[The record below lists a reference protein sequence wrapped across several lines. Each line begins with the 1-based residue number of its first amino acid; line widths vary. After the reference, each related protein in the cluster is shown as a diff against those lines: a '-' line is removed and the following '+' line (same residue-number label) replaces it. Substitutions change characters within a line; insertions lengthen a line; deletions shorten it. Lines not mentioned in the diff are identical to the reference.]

1 MPDKSKA
8 SKAASK
14 AASLLSAIRWE
25 KMPDPE
31 ERSALMRKV
40 RAKRSNA
47 PAGRN
52 GGRKK
57 LADRCYCGLRSWN
70 TGLVRRFDCCK
81 RAGKYPAKGG
91 K

>member
-1 MPDKSKA
+1 MPNKTEVSE
-8 SKAASK
+8 AASK
-14 AASLLSAIRWE
+14 AASLLSAVRWE
-25 KMPDPE
+25 KMPDPK

-40 RAKRSNA
+40 RAKRSSA
-47 PAGRN
+47 PGGRN

-57 LADRCYCGLRSWN
+57 HQDRCYCGLKSWN
-70 TGLVRRFDCCK
+70 TGKIRNFDCCK